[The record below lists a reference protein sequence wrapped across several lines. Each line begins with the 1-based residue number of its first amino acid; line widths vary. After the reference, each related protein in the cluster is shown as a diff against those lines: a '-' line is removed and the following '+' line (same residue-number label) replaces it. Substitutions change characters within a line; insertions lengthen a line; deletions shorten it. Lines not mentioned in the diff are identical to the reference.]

1 MKSILKINNRT
12 TILLLIFNKTEK
24 CKKKGCILNV
34 FLFLGLSGVN
44 VKKMCY
50 TDKDC
55 ESDYENMEDKT
66 FEFSSVN
73 SI

>member
-1 MKSILKINNRT
+1 MDIRLP
-12 TILLLIFNKTEK
+12 
-24 CKKKGCILNV
+24 V
-34 FLFLGLSGVN
+34 LGLSGVN

>member
-1 MKSILKINNRT
+1 MDIRLPVFRFIRC
-12 TILLLIFNKTEK
+12 K
-24 CKKKGCILNV
+24 C
-34 FLFLGLSGVN
+34 
-44 VKKMCY
+44 KKMCY